1 MAEPVTAASI
11 VLVVGKAAAKQ
22 FGKEIAKALAGK
34 LFAKDDT
41 AIRDSLANLDK
52 KLSETLDL
60 ARSIHAMVLE
70 LPALIDAL
78 IERKELDSRHAELA
92 GVEANFR
99 SARRWTDTLAGPAR
113 TEFSSAWEYIVAHEF
128 RIEALAKLPRFGEV
142 GIGISKG
149 ELRRVILDGIDQR
162 IDHNSRTTQAYQA
175 TIALAAATIEAGL
188 ASPYVKEGRL
198 LDASPW
204 ATWAMNGPRN
214 MIITDYVFVRDE
226 SGGHDMPI
234 RREVE
239 DTAWRDGLSSTRE
252 VLSAQRKK
260 LEDAMQGLHA
270 CLYLD
275 ELLKS
280 YRKVLVGRK
289 RS

>member
-11 VLVVGKAAAKQ
+11 ALIVGKEAATQ

-34 LFAKDDT
+34 LFAKDDSS
-41 AIRDSLANLDK
+41 IRESLANLDK
-52 KLSETLDL
+52 KLSETLNL

-70 LPALIDAL
+70 LPAL

-99 SARRWTDTLAGPAR
+99 SARRWTEALAGSAR
-113 TEFSSAWEYIVAHEF
+113 TEFSSAWMYIVTYEF
-128 RIEALAKLPRFGEV
+128 RMEALAKLPRFGEV
-142 GIGISKG
+142 GIGISRG
-149 ELRRVILDGIDQR
+149 ELHPMILDGIDQR
-162 IDHNSRTTQAYQA
+162 IDHNSRMTQSYRE
-175 TIALAAATIEAGL
+175 TIALAAATIEAAL
-188 ASPYVKEGRL
+188 ASPYVKEGEL
-198 LDASPW
+198 IHVSPW
-204 ATWAMNGPRN
+204 ATWAMNGPRT
-214 MIITDYVFVRDE
+214 MIITDHVWVRNSDPV
-226 SGGHDMPI
+226 SGGYDMPI

-239 DTAWRDGLSSTRE
+239 DIAWRDGLSSTRE

-260 LEDAMQGLHA
+260 LEEAMQGLHA
-270 CLYLD
+270 CLYLN